1 MIHRGLQI
9 GRLLVALPIL
19 AMPLVI
25 AFETQVPTQPAVQE
39 SMEATGGPAMII
51 AVMVSDL
58 DEQGAGVAEIE
69 DRQRV
74 MVYASPDVYPQLR
87 GSEVLVYHSSL
98 WNQWRLV
105 STDIGVLSPGLRPGL
120 GQLAT
125 QSPVR

>member
-1 MIHRGLQI
+1 MNHRGLHI
-9 GRLLVALPIL
+9 GRLLVASPIL

-25 AFETQVPTQPAVQE
+25 AFETPLPTPPTVKE
-39 SMEATGGPAMII
+39 TMEATGGPAMII
-51 AVMVSDL
+51 AVMISDL
-58 DEQGAGVAEIE
+58 DEQGAGLAEIE

-74 MVYASPDVYPQLR
+74 TVYATPDVCPLLR

-120 GQLAT
+120 HLAA
-125 QSPVR
+125 QSAVR